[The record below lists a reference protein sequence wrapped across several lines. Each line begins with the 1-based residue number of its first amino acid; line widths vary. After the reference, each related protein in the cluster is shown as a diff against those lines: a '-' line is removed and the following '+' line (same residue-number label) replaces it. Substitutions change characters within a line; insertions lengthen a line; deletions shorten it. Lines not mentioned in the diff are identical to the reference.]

1 MKKKKLHF
9 DNFQR
14 KGRRRSSWE
23 KQTPEKQ
30 KQKQESSMKQG
41 PMKRLRSE
49 VSSNAENTGETRKG
63 KKTLGS
69 AVQQSV
75 RLDAG

>member
-1 MKKKKLHF
+1 
-9 DNFQR
+9 
-14 KGRRRSSWE
+14 
-23 KQTPEKQ
+23 
-30 KQKQESSMKQG
+30 MKQG

-75 RLDAG
+75 GLDAG